1 MTIGHAIIS
10 DVLVKAVSDLPRGPH
25 QVLNRRYRRLFFFF
39 EIASVGWGP
48 VQHAEAVV
56 KMW

>member
-25 QVLNRRYRRLFFFF
+25 QVLNRRYRLLY
-39 EIASVGWGP
+39 S
-48 VQHAEAVV
+48 
-56 KMW
+56 